1 MASST
6 TPKQF
11 GCYFENPVWETEPCD
26 GVTAALRDV
35 AKHVTTLEECEE
47 GNYTQ
52 AEDAQTVD
60 MVLEDDGEASN
71 MAESE
76 TDTLVDRE
84 DDAWSVVSDGDQE
97 RRLYCNDDDQ
107 SDDEADDEREV
118 DGIDNNADGDEEQ
131 PHDRNEDDNLY
142 GCTDDG
148 EEEHINNTLTNAD
161 EEEHVDDCTEE
172 SIQVRELQKH
182 LVALGQEAWEYQC
195 DLEKRHREELDYELE
210 TCKKEAL
217 KSKGELEKRHRK
229 ELEDLNREHGK
240 ELNCLNTALQ
250 EKMQHVDMC
259 REEIYRRRAFEV
271 SKSQQLEVIKRQHKT
286 ECDKERKRA
295 DEAEQQL
302 KDKLLD
308 MQDKHQRE
316 LEELKREQHQKYE
329 EFAKAAAEEAER
341 YRQNAVKDAKLCA
354 DASEVLAAQIT
365 KAEVM
370 KTEYE
375 KRLRDA
381 NCRYE
386 QEVKRGHTDRE
397 WLAKQTCEVLEE
409 KDKVNKE
416 NLKLR
421 KELAEAVADIQELV
435 QKMRTDKVSHNQ
447 EIVRLKEEAQRQH
460 EEAFDELVD
469 EHEQDCAELAD
480 HLWEAENEID
490 ELRQKEQDMEAK
502 HKQEMS
508 QAKAAQLGLE
518 GQVFDLMCK
527 LVDVKQEAAGLRDQ
541 LVNTKCEVQEL
552 KDREQELMS
561 QQVADRAMFER
572 SLHAMRKALQD
583 SE

>member
-1 MASST
+1 MASSST
-6 TPKQF
+6 TPEQF
-11 GCYFENPVWETEPCD
+11 GCYFENPVWETETCD

-35 AKHVTTLEECEE
+35 AKHVATLEGCEE
-47 GNYTQ
+47 GIYTQ

-71 MAESE
+71 MTESE
-76 TDTLVDRE
+76 NDALVDE
-84 DDAWSVVSDGDQE
+84 ENDAWSVISEEDQE
-97 RRLYCNDDDQ
+97 QRLYCDD
-107 SDDEADDEREV
+107 ADDESEV
-118 DGIDNNADGDEEQ
+118 DGAENDGDADEEEQ
-131 PHDRNEDDNLY
+131 PYNPEEDEELY
-142 GCTDDG
+142 GGTDDG
-148 EEEHINNTLTNAD
+148 EEHLDNTLTNDD

-172 SIQVRELQKH
+172 SIQVRELKEQ
-182 LVALGQEAWEYQC
+182 LVAFGQESWEYQC

-217 KSKGELEKRHRK
+217 KSKSELEKRHRK

-302 KDKLLD
+302 KDTLQE

-316 LEELKREQHQKYE
+316 LEELKRKQHQKYE
-329 EFAKAAAEEAER
+329 DFAKAAAEEVER
-341 YRQNAVKDAKLCA
+341 YRQKAARDAKLCE

-375 KRLRDA
+375 KRLKDA
-381 NCRYE
+381 NSRYE
-386 QEVKRGHTDRE
+386 QEIKRGHADRE

-409 KDKVNKE
+409 KNKVNNE

-421 KELAEAVADIQELV
+421 KELAEAVDDIQELV
-435 QKMRTDKVSHNQ
+435 QKVRTDKAGHDQ

-460 EEAFDELVD
+460 EQAFDELVD

-508 QAKAAQLGLE
+508 QAKAAQICLE

-541 LVNTKCEVQEL
+541 LVNTKCEIQEL

-561 QQVADRAMFER
+561 QQGADRAMFER